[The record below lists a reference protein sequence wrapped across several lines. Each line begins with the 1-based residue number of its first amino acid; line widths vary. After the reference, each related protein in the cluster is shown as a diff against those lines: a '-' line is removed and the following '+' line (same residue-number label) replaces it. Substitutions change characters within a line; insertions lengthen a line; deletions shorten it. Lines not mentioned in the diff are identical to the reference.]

1 MYKTVCES
9 FLMIVYG
16 EQMFQSN
23 FPESEM
29 HEKGTMLLLPNKPIT
44 YDLIIAVIS

>member
-1 MYKTVCES
+1 MYKSVCES
-9 FLMIVYG
+9 FLMIGSG

-23 FPESEM
+23 FPEWEM
-29 HEKGTMLLLPNKPIT
+29 HEKDTILLLPNKPIT